1 MTSDGLQ
8 TIIVT
13 NGTDIVTFG
22 DKTSIAD
29 KDALEESAQETINAA
44 ETRVTEG
51 QEVIADATTV
61 TNVSFSGAASDYAD
75 AAALVA
81 AGQETINAGAQ
92 RVLDGDQI
100 KTNATIN
107 NNTIL
112 PISLKGLYDNINGQA
127 ITPEMGYVKL
137 NDGSSNNYIN
147 LQTGDVIEF
156 FVKPSTEY
164 LAKHQDGETFYIDR
178 PVPEDKGAETIVVEV
193 PEYDTSITNQEEIDQ
208 VVGPGEEL
216 VTLPSGEG
224 KVYVTAIHVQAPA
237 SKFKPDQIVMPVD
250 PTGDY
255 NYEVE
260 PAAAETFPDEVEVVA
275 IPEEEAE
282 VISEKV
288 KQIKKRKNQLKTRNE
303 MKIFLRLWTQE

>member
-1 MTSDGLQ
+1 YNSNGSVNETENADGTTTKNYNQNDGSGNYDYLIESVDSNGTASFEFYNETITYANRIPYSLSASSTTNGNVTSLYASEDGTSQLTKTVTSDGLQ

-13 NGTDIVTFG
+13 NGTNIVTFG
-22 DKTSIAD
+22 DETTIAD

-61 TNVSFSGAASDYAD
+61 TTISFSGEASDYAD
-75 AAALVA
+75 AEALVI
-81 AGQETINAGAQ
+81 AGQETINLAAQ
-92 RVLDGDQI
+92 RVLDGDQT

-112 PISLKGLYDNINGQA
+112 PISLKGLYDNVNGQA
-127 ITPEMGYVKL
+127 ISPEMGYVKL

-178 PVPEDKGAETIVVEV
+178 PVPED
-193 PEYDTSITNQEEIDQ
+193 
-208 VVGPGEEL
+208 
-216 VTLPSGEG
+216 EG
-224 KVYVTAIHVQAPA
+224 
-237 SKFKPDQIVMPVD
+237 
-250 PTGDY
+250 
-255 NYEVE
+255 
-260 PAAAETFPDEVEVVA
+260 
-275 IPEEEAE
+275 
-282 VISEKV
+282 
-288 KQIKKRKNQLKTRNE
+288 
-303 MKIFLRLWTQE
+303 